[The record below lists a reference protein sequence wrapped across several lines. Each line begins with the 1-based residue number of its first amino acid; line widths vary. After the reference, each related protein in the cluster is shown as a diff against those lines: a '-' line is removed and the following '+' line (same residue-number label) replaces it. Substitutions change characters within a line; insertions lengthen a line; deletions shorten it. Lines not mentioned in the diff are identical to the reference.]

1 MSGRILVI
9 DDEAG
14 IRESLRM
21 ILEYE
26 GYTCLLAATGEE
38 GLAMARTEA
47 PDLVFSDIKMPGLDG
62 LEVLTR
68 LKAQDESLPVV
79 MISGHG
85 TVATAVEATKLGAM
99 DFIEKPL
106 STERVLL
113 TVRNALNASR
123 LEQENRRLR
132 GAEDARYNIVG
143 QSPAL
148 LQVLDAIGRAA
159 PTNATV
165 LVLGES
171 GVGKELV
178 ARAIHRNSLRSR
190 ERFVQVNCAAIP
202 EELIESELFGHEKGS
217 FTGATDKQIGK
228 FELADRGTIFLD
240 EVGDMSQKTQAKVL
254 RVLQE
259 GEVERIG
266 SQRTLKVDVRV
277 IAATNKDLEAA
288 IGEGT
293 FREDLY
299 FRLSVI
305 PVHVP
310 PLRERP
316 EDIPLL
322 VKHFADLF
330 AADGG
335 RTRRFTPDA
344 LGVLQQH
351 RWRGNIRE
359 LKNTIERVLIMARGD
374 VVDVPDVRQFLRVE
388 GRRWPSSPPARP
400 AVSPPAPAPPLPTSA
415 ARSRRIRRA
424 AVAAAGASLQRR
436 RTDAGECR
444 RAPRRQA
451 DDAAR
456 VQGAGRARVP
466 RREAA
471 RARVEHLADRRGHRH
486 AAQQPLQEARA
497 VRDQPGEA
505 TADVTRRFKAVRRV
519 ADMPTDGPDSS
530 QGDGQVDADTTD
542 YYELLQIS
550 PNADPD
556 TVTRVFRLLAR
567 RYHPDQPDTGNE
579 EKFREIL
586 AAYAVLSDPEKRAH
600 YDVNHVAIRRERWRF
615 VAEGAPSAGDYAAE
629 HQARLVDAG
638 DPLLAP
644 ADRTAQARSVAARSR
659 RVDGTAARTPRVL
672 LVVPRAE
679 EVRPPQ
685 RPVAVADHGGWCG
698 PPRGAAAPR
707 VAALATHRA
716 HALRVR
722 RTERRSGRR
731 VESRRGSRPGD
742 RWQRDAS
749 PLLEES
755 PNSAGQCAG

>member
-26 GYTCLLAATGEE
+26 GYTCVLAATGEE
-38 GLAMARTEA
+38 GLALARSES
-47 PDLVFSDIKMPGLDG
+47 PDLVFSDIKMPGMDG
-62 LEVLTR
+62 LEVLSR
-68 LKAQDESLPVV
+68 LKAQDESLPIV

-85 TVATAVEATKLGAM
+85 TVATAVEATKLGAL

-106 STERVLL
+106 SSERVLL
-113 TVRNALNASR
+113 TVRNALTTSR
-123 LEQENRRLR
+123 LQQENRRLR

-178 ARAIHRNSLRSR
+178 ARAIHRNSLRAR

-288 IGEGT
+288 IAEGT

-305 PVHVP
+305 PIHVP
-310 PLRERP
+310 PLRDRP
-316 EDIPLL
+316 EDIPQL

-330 AADGG
+330 VADGG
-335 RTRRFTPDA
+335 RTRRFTAEA
-344 LGVLQQH
+344 LALLQQH

-359 LKNTIERVLIMARGD
+359 LKNTVERVLIMARGD
-374 VVDVPDVRQFLRVE
+374 VVDAPDVRQFLRVE
-388 GRRWPSSPPARP
+388 GGPT
-400 AVSPPAPAPPLPTSA
+400 AVNHAPTPTTAAAAPPVAPVPTSSA
-415 ARSRRIRRA
+415 AMEN
-424 AVAAAGASLQRR
+424 AAGLP
-436 RTDAGECR
+436 G
-444 RAPRRQA
+444 
-451 DDAAR
+451 
-456 VQGAGRARVP
+456 VP
-466 RREAA
+466 G
-471 RARVEHLADRRGHRH
+471 VV
-486 AAQQPLQEARA
+486 P
-497 VRDQPGEA
+497 EA
-505 TADVTRRFKAVRRV
+505 TAVPEGSGRLGPPKPTTLREFKE
-519 ADMPTDGPDSS
+519 
-530 QGDGQVDADTTD
+530 QV
-542 YYELLQIS
+542 EREFLVERLREHGWNIS
-550 PNADPD
+550 K
-556 TVTRVFRLLAR
+556 T
-567 RYHPDQPDTGNE
+567 
-579 EKFREIL
+579 
-586 AAYAVLSDPEKRAH
+586 
-600 YDVNHVAIRRERWRF
+600 
-615 VAEGAPSAGDYAAE
+615 AEVID
-629 HQARLVDAG
+629 
-638 DPLLAP
+638 
-644 ADRTAQARSVAARSR
+644 
-659 RVDGTAARTPRVL
+659 TPRSNL
-672 LVVPRAE
+672 YKK
-679 EVRPPQ
+679 
-685 RPVAVADHGGWCG
+685 
-698 PPRGAAAPR
+698 
-707 VAALATHRA
+707 
-716 HALRVR
+716 
-722 RTERRSGRR
+722 
-731 VESRRGSRPGD
+731 
-742 RWQRDAS
+742 
-749 PLLEES
+749 LEQYEIS
-755 PNSAGQCAG
+755 QEKDG